1 MKKKGK
7 HNIKKLTEQK
17 IIQELLN
24 LLEKEAL
31 KINEIS
37 IKEVLYE
44 KCS

>member
-1 MKKKGK
+1 MKKKEK
-7 HNIKKLTEQK
+7 HNIKKVTEQK

-24 LLEKEAL
+24 LLEKEAS

-37 IKEVLYE
+37 IKEVLYK